1 MVNGIL
7 PTWLLSPVFFSFT
20 SLSISLYIYVMK
32 AFFVCSRRQTNET
45 KNKIGKIKP
54 ATTELKRIFVCVYLF
69 FPFNFLF
76 NRVYCVSFELTVCVW
91 RKGKSKNGQK
101 WSSSSSGNKCMV
113 EVVYYKGVCVY
124 YFSHRLFTVYRIY
137 NFNSVFLVGRS
148 VDSFIHSFNLC
159 VFWSFYFLIHISNT
173 ITTYGCY
180 YFVFHRQTFYVKKLF
195 FSVKFLIS
203 SQWIIMII

>member
-1 MVNGIL
+1 MCVCVCV
-7 PTWLLSPVFFSFT
+7 PFFSIQF
-20 SLSISLYIYVMK
+20 SLQLCMYPL
-32 AFFVCSRRQTNET
+32 N
-45 KNKIGKIKP
+45 
-54 ATTELKRIFVCVYLF
+54 LLF
-69 FPFNFLF
+69 M
-76 NRVYCVSFELTVCVW
+76 W

-101 WSSSSSGNKCMV
+101 WSSSSGNKCMV